1 MHKNLLNLFACS
13 FLLSAC
19 SSTPPQISLVCEE
32 NNVGN
37 SIIKWE
43 TTPRLQGSVKVY
55 ASTNPEFI
63 AEVNP
68 VAMANI
74 EAQRITVINHDPKQR
89 YYYKLV
95 FNERHRVKTAPRN
108 IIVPGI
114 QNFRD
119 LGGYP
124 SHETR
129 RDVRWGMLYRS
140 ARIDS
145 LTICSE
151 KELKNIGIKTI
162 IDLRAPQ
169 EKVNKQPLN
178 ASFKSVSIPIETR
191 MLRYILHDI
200 QAQKIKSDTLY
211 RLVEQM
217 NREMITKYTSEYRR
231 IFDVLLE
238 EDNYPVVFHCDS
250 GKGRTGVVSALVLAA
265 LGVNQDLIVE
275 DYRLSNRY
283 FDIPSASQEAYH
295 LPSRSQEAITTFYSA
310 KEEFLNAS
318 YKEINRRYGDIDLYL
333 QKGVGL
339 SKEEIKKL
347 QSILLEKR

>member
-55 ASTNPEFI
+55 ASTEPGHI
-63 AEVNP
+63 PEVNP

-74 EAQRITVINHDPKQR
+74 DDQRITVINHNPKQR
-89 YYYKLV
+89 HYYKLI
-95 FNERHRVKTAPRN
+95 FNERYRVKTAPRN
-108 IIVPGI
+108 IIIPGI

-124 SHETR
+124 SYRTKK
-129 RDVRWGMLYRS
+129 DVRWGMLYRS
-140 ARIDS
+140 AQMDS
-145 LTICSE
+145 LTNCSE

-162 IDLRAPQ
+162 IDLRSPQ
-169 EKVNKQPLN
+169 EKNRNRPLDSHFN
-178 ASFKSVSIPIETR
+178 TVSIPIETKT
-191 MLRYILHDI
+191 LQDILQDI
-200 QAQKIKSDTLY
+200 RTQEVKSDTLY
-211 RLVEQM
+211 RLIAHM

-231 IFDVLLE
+231 IFNVLLE
-238 EDNYPVVFHCDS
+238 QDNYPVVFHCDS
-250 GKGRTGVVSALVLAA
+250 GKGRTGIVAALVLAA
-265 LGVNQDLIVE
+265 LGVSHDFIEE

-295 LPSRSQEAITTFYSA
+295 LPPRSQEAITTFYSA

-318 YKEINRRYGDIDLYL
+318 YKEINRRYGDVDFYL

-339 SKEEIKKL
+339 NKEEIKKL
-347 QSILLEKR
+347 QNILLEKK